1 MSMSKLTKE
10 VMVIAGVAAAAS
22 GGYYIYSDRK
32 MKQDQPD
39 QKVTESNSPLPSKL
53 KEQSKP
59 FKQRKETT
67 SIKKDETNTNPKECL
82 FSLPTNQKDETKTFK
97 EA

>member
-59 FKQRKETT
+59 FKQSKETT
-67 SIKKDETNTNPKECL
+67 SIKKDETNPKECL